1 MRRWLSFALSCAV
14 AASTR
19 ASLADN
25 LADEADLLFRRA
37 ALAYQRGDYEA
48 ALERFLA
55 SNRLV
60 PNQNVVFNI
69 AYTYERLGRYP
80 EAYRY
85 FMDARES
92 ERDPDQLRRI
102 DAALDVIAR
111 HVAVLRVESE
121 PPGATLYLERKDL
134 GAQGSTPRAFGL
146 TPGAHLLLIELSG
159 YYPQRI
165 ELGSLQATEK
175 RSLRVSLRPIVGSVR
190 VEGEPSLVVK
200 KGPEPSATGCSAPCT
215 LELMPGERRLWLSRP
230 GHRSA
235 ELPLL
240 VEPERT
246 LTVRPRLEPIQGS
259 LVLTTDEPAAQVE
272 IDGRTSGF
280 TPTVVSLPIGAH
292 RVRITHKGY
301 RVVERTV
308 DVSGGSE
315 QTLNVVLT
323 QDEQVTAVSRASER
337 VAEAPSSVSVI
348 SREEIQ
354 AFRYPTLAEALRGLP
369 GLYLSDD
376 RSYVTLGIRG
386 VSRLGSYGNRVLVLS
401 DGLPLND
408 DWLGSSYVGYD
419 GRADLGDIERLEV
432 VRGPGS
438 VVYGT
443 SAFSG
448 VINVVTRNAGT
459 EPRVELGVGAEG
471 DGVGRARAR
480 AEAPLGQH
488 GSLWASAAGARG
500 SGRDYFFPELVNA
513 EPQSA
518 GGYARQVDSFNAATL
533 EGKVSHRFLSA
544 QWFWSS
550 HDKILPTG
558 VYQTLLGDPRARQR
572 DTRAALE
579 LRAEPRLLPTLSWL
593 SRVHA
598 NLYRFHGAYPRSEAD
613 GGLEVDTF
621 RGAWIGLEQRLE
633 LRPLSNLRVFVGG
646 EAQAHLQVE
655 QQAINEAG
663 VLLDDTGSRGHPF
676 WVGAGYATVDARPSP
691 NVALHAGARL
701 DAYSTFGSALNPR
714 LGAVFR
720 PYARGNLKIL
730 AGKAFRAPSVYELY
744 YNDSGF
750 TQSASTDLGPEHIY
764 STEIELTHE
773 LDPTLSASATLFG
786 NYLSDLVVSRGAG
799 STEDPLRYVNSN
811 VPLVTLGGELG
822 LRRDLRQG
830 VMFAASYG
838 LLVARYLADRGLG
851 ALFEF
856 EQNPEFR
863 RVANVPTHLL
873 SLKGILPVM
882 GKSLRVASRV
892 TLESGRFDRF
902 ERVSD
907 PRQMATP
914 AVALWDVV
922 LTGAALPVR
931 GSRPSVD
938 WALGVYNAFD
948 FRYSLPVSAEFAQR
962 TVAQSGRS
970 LLLSAELAL

>member
-1 MRRWLSFALSCAV
+1 MRCWLSFALCCAV
-14 AASTR
+14 AASTGT
-19 ASLADN
+19 SLADN
-25 LADEADLLFRRA
+25 LADEADLLFRRG

-85 FMDARES
+85 FMDAREN
-92 ERDPDQLRRI
+92 ERDADQLRRI
-102 DAALDVIAR
+102 DAALDVIVR

-121 PPGATLYLERKDL
+121 PAGATLFLERKDL
-134 GAQGSTPRAFGL
+134 GSQGSTPRAFGL

-165 ELGSLQATEK
+165 ELEPLQAAEK
-175 RSLRVSLRPIVGSVR
+175 RSLRVTLRPIVGSVR
-190 VEGEPSLVVK
+190 VEGEAGMLVK
-200 KGPEPSATGCSAPCT
+200 KSPEPSEPGGGVPCT
-215 LELMPGERRLWLSRP
+215 LELLPGERRLWLSRP
-230 GHRSA
+230 GFRSA
-235 ELPLL
+235 ELP
-240 VEPERT
+240 VAVVPERT

-259 LVLTTDEPAAQVE
+259 LVITTDEPAAQVE

-280 TPTVVSLPIGAH
+280 TPTVVSLPIGSH
-292 RVRITHKGY
+292 QIRIKHKGY

-308 DVSGGSE
+308 VVSSDAE
-315 QTLNVVLT
+315 QALNVVLT

-337 VAEAPSSVSVI
+337 VTEAPSSVSVL

-354 AFRYPTLAEALRGLP
+354 AFRYPTLAEALRGVP
-369 GLYLSDD
+369 GLYVSDD

-408 DWLGSSYVGYD
+408 NWLGSSYVGYD

-448 VINVVTRNAGT
+448 VINVVTRPAASA
-459 EPRVELGVGAEG
+459 PRATLGVGAEG

-480 AEAPLGQH
+480 AEAPLGEH
-488 GSLWASAAGARG
+488 GSIWASAAGARG
-500 SGRDYFFPELVNA
+500 SGRDYFFPDLVQA
-513 EPQSA
+513 EPNSA
-518 GGYARQVDSFNAATL
+518 GGYARAVDSFNVATL
-533 EGKVSHRFLSA
+533 EGKVTHRFLSA

-558 VYQTLLGDPRARQR
+558 VSRTLVGDSRARQR

-598 NLYRFHGAYPRSEAD
+598 NLYRFHGAYPRSERD

-621 RGAWIGLEQRLE
+621 RGAWLGLEQRLE
-633 LRPLSNLRVFVGG
+633 LKPLSTLRLFVGG
-646 EAQAHLQVE
+646 EVQSHFQVE
-655 QQAINEAG
+655 QQAVNEAG
-663 VLLDDTGSRGHPF
+663 VLLDDTGDRGHPF

-691 NVALHAGARL
+691 NVALYAGARL

-744 YNDSGF
+744 YNDGGF
-750 TQSASTDLGPEHIY
+750 TQSESPDLGPEHIY
-764 STEIELTHE
+764 STELEFTHE
-773 LDPTLSASATLFG
+773 LDPRLFASATLFG

-799 STEDPLRYVNSN
+799 TTQDPLRYVNSN
-811 VPLVTLGGELG
+811 VPLVTVGGELG

-830 VMFAASYG
+830 AMFAASYG
-838 LLVARYLADRGLG
+838 LLVARYLSDRGLA

-856 EQNPEFR
+856 RQNPEFR

-873 SLKGILPVM
+873 TLKGMLPVL
-882 GKSLRVASRV
+882 GNSLRLASRV

-907 PRQMATP
+907 PRQLATP

-922 LTGAALPVR
+922 LTGVAVPVR

-948 FRYSLPVSAEFAQR
+948 YRYSLPVSAEFAQR
-962 TVAQSGRS
+962 TVSQSGRS
-970 LLLSAELAL
+970 LLLSAELGL